1 MSGALQQ
8 ASNRRGSGSFSR
20 RTVLGL
26 VLFGFLAFITMLYFI
41 GAGDTQ
47 GRGNNGAAHAEA
59 NGLNGYSG
67 LVELLKLEGED
78 VSTSRSP
85 SGLETPDLLVLALPQ
100 YFDKEELGE
109 ILQKRAYVGPTMVIL
124 PKWFASP
131 FPDRAKERVEQDIED
146 DWVELVS
153 AIPFNWATNLP
164 DHYAIETELKDT
176 KDSANSW
183 AGLGLQGTLPT
194 GTNIVVTDKGNGA
207 ALVVNQSGEPL
218 ALSFPIE
225 DEYGNTGD
233 NEEVVFVVEPD
244 LVNNYGLSD
253 PSRAALA
260 LTLIDEA
267 SYGYDYPIVF
277 DLTLNGFGGS
287 TNLLTLAFRPP
298 FLAATL
304 CLILAMLIVGWR
316 AFKRFGPAAASG
328 PDIAFGKRRL
338 VANGAGLIV
347 KARRLR
353 LLADPYVALSAR
365 RLASKLGLIK
375 PDEEAI
381 DDAVRR
387 ILPEDAPFSVR
398 AQQLRAAQSPSDIL
412 RAARALN
419 ELTRKLEK

>member
-8 ASNRRGSGSFSR
+8 ANNRRGGGGFSR
-20 RTVLGL
+20 RIVLGL
-26 VLFGFLAFITMLYFI
+26 VLFGFLAFIAMLYFI

-47 GRGNNGAAHAEA
+47 GRGNNGAAHAA
-59 NGLNGYSG
+59 SNGLNGYSG
-67 LVELLKLEGED
+67 LVKLLELEGEA

-85 SGLETPDLLVLALPQ
+85 SGLETPDLLVLTLPQ
-100 YFDKEELGE
+100 YFDKDELGE
-109 ILQKRAYVGPTMVIL
+109 ILQKRAYLGPTMVIL
-124 PKWFASP
+124 PKWFASG
-131 FPDRAKERVEQDIED
+131 FPPGAESRVEEDIED
-146 DWVELVS
+146 DWVQLNS
-153 AIPFNWATNLP
+153 AIPFDWSESLP
-164 DHYAIETELKDT
+164 DHYAIETELKNA
-176 KDSANSW
+176 KDGPNNW
-183 AGLGLQGTLPT
+183 AGLELTGALPT
-194 GTNIVVTDKGNGA
+194 DTNIVVTDRGNGA

-218 ALSFPIE
+218 ALSFLVA
-225 DEYGNTGD
+225 DQFGTTGD

-244 LVNNYGLSD
+244 LVNNYGLAD

-260 LTLIDEA
+260 LALIDEA
-267 SYGYDYPIVF
+267 SYGYEYPIVF

-338 VANGAGLIV
+338 VANGAGLVV

-365 RLASKLGLIK
+365 QLASRLGLTK
-375 PDEEAI
+375 PDEGTI
-381 DDAVRR
+381 DEAVRR
-387 ILPEDAPFSVR
+387 ILPEDPPFSVR
-398 AQQLRAAQSPSDIL
+398 AQQLRAARSPSDIL
-412 RAARALN
+412 RAARALK
-419 ELTRKLEK
+419 ELTRKLQK